1 MNSEQNALLDFHRT
15 FGLEWNDH
23 PTEISEAE
31 AALRIHLMEEELR
44 EVITAMAYEDLPA
57 VAKELADLLYV
68 VYGTAV
74 SYGLDMEPIFAEVHR
89 SNLTKMPEDGIILR
103 REDGKVIKGPSYRA
117 PDIRRIIEEQSQEI
131 QVSIVS
137 DHNYASSLGIS
148 HPRRRTS
155 KLVD

>member
-89 SNLTKMPEDGIILR
+89 SNLTKLPKDGIILR
-103 REDGKVIKGPSYRA
+103 REDGKIEKPPEYSL
-117 PDIRRIIEEQSQEI
+117 PDIATILEKQREYGDPE
-131 QVSIVS
+131 
-137 DHNYASSLGIS
+137 
-148 HPRRRTS
+148 
-155 KLVD
+155 